1 MAEMPFAVR
10 MVSGAV
16 CVTVSSVNDGVCT
29 EEVGSVIS
37 KSVTVVV
44 VKQV

>member
-16 CVTVSSVNDGVCT
+16 RVTVSSVNDGVRT
-29 EEVGSVIS
+29 EDVGSVIS